1 MRRGQKLWL
10 TIGCVVLALVAW
22 LATLTNKSDTQRQ
35 YELITSAKVYMD
47 DEAYVRAQPLLE
59 EACSYKG
66 KHTKEAEE
74 YLKTVYLKLIEMS
87 GYRRKYT
94 DLLDKQMAEKD
105 AEPAIFIEAAKFYL
119 DRNPARAFEVLKDG
133 IVKTG
138 SEEINA
144 FYEAN
149 RYRYQMNRNT
159 YQEVT
164 AIHNGGIQVR
174 NDGLWGLAT
183 ADGSLVIPCE
193 YDKIST
199 YSAVAIVKQG
209 KTFSAINSDN
219 NRYALSHVEMSDFG
233 NLNENRLGVKTS
245 EGWKLADSDFNT
257 GQLTV
262 EAIGLCNGGTV
273 PAKLNGKWGL
283 MSSNGSE
290 WEVEPVYGSL
300 IMDELG
306 CCGSTEVYFAKTGG
320 NVMLYV
326 DGNQVGDAYED
337 AKPFANGWAAVK
349 RGGKWGFIDQEGT
362 VKVDF
367 QFDDALSFGQHLAAV
382 KVGQYWGYISLSG
395 DLVIEAEFLEA
406 KSFFGGSAP
415 VKTVDGWRFITLL
428 EYKKETSI

>member
-1 MRRGQKLWL
+1 MRRGQRLWL
-10 TIGCVVLALVAW
+10 TVGCVVLALVAW
-22 LATLTNKSDTQRQ
+22 LTTLTNKSDSQRQ
-35 YELITSAKVYMD
+35 YELITSAKVYME
-47 DEAYVRAQPLLE
+47 DETYVRAQPLLE
-59 EACSYKG
+59 EACSYEG
-66 KHTKEAEE
+66 KHTKEAEG
-74 YLKTVYLKLIEMS
+74 YLKTVYLKLIETS

-105 AEPAIFIEAAKFYL
+105 AEPAVFLEAAKYYL
-119 DRNPARAFEVLKDG
+119 DKKPARAFEVLKDG
-133 IVKTG
+133 IAKTG
-138 SEEINA
+138 SEEISA

-199 YSAVAIVKQG
+199 YSGVAIVKKG
-209 KTFSAINSDN
+209 KTFSAVNSDN

-233 NLNENRLGVKTS
+233 NLSENRLGVKTS
-245 EGWKLADSDFNT
+245 EGWKLADSDFAT
-257 GQLTV
+257 GKLTV
-262 EAIGLCNGGTV
+262 EAIGLCSSDTV

-283 MSSNGSE
+283 MSSNGGE
-290 WEVEPVYGSL
+290 WEVEPVYDGL

-306 CCGSTEVYFAKTGG
+306 DCGSKEAYFAQTGG
-320 NVMLYV
+320 SVMLYV
-326 DGNQVGDAYED
+326 DGQQVGDAYED
-337 AKPFANGWAAVK
+337 AKPFADGWAAVK
-349 RGGKWGFIDQEGT
+349 RDGKWGFIDKEGT

-367 QFDDALSFGQHLAAV
+367 RFDDALSFGQHLAAV
-382 KVGQYWGYISLSG
+382 KVDRYWGYISLSG

-406 KSFFGGSAP
+406 KSFSGGSAP
-415 VKTVDGWRFITLL
+415 VKTADGWRFITLL
-428 EYKKETSI
+428 EYKKEASI